1 MSQLYIVFFEMAVVL
16 LIGFTL
22 GKKKVIDDRGR
33 KVLNDLLLKAVLPFS
48 IISSSQYEFS
58 LDMVRSIGAV
68 AVGAGLYYLLT
79 LVVLRI
85 VVFRT
90 KIADAERRVFITTSV
105 FANTGFVGMP
115 IMYSLFGNAGLLLAA
130 IYNLIYNVFFY
141 TYGVHLLSGRKPS
154 VSEYLNAVSIASVFA
169 IALFVIPWRAP
180 AAVVTAIDLV
190 GNMTFPLSMIIMGS
204 TLSTIDVKKLFSDGK
219 SYLICFL
226 RLILFPALMTGAM
239 ILVKGFV
246 PVQPATLITLILMT
260 ALPSGTMSVIYS
272 ERYDCAPKFCARTVS
287 LTLLFMVIT
296 LPVMIALCLTAFMT
310 A

>member
-1 MSQLYIVFFEMAVVL
+1 MNQLYVVFFEMAVVL
-16 LIGFTL
+16 LIGFSL

-58 LDMVRSIGAV
+58 VDMMRSIGAV
-68 AVGAGLYYLLT
+68 ALGSGLYYLLT

-85 VVFRT
+85 VIFRT

-115 IMYSLFGNAGLLLAA
+115 IMYSLFGNPGLLLAA
-130 IYNLIYNVFFY
+130 IYNLVYNVFFY

-154 VSEYLNAVSIASVFA
+154 VSEYLNPVSIASVFA
-169 IALFVIPWRAP
+169 IVLFVVPWRAP
-180 AAVVTAIDLV
+180 GSVVNAIDLV

-204 TLSTIDVKKLFSDGK
+204 TLSTIDVKKLFTDVK
-219 SYLICFL
+219 SYLICIL
-226 RLILFPALMTGAM
+226 RLILFPALMTGAL
-239 ILVKGFV
+239 ILIKNHV
-246 PVQPATLITLILMT
+246 PVQPATLITLIIMT

>member
-130 IYNLIYNVFFY
+130 IYNLIYNLFFY
-141 TYGVHLLSGRKPS
+141 TYGVHLLSGRKPHADTS
-154 VSEYLNAVSIASVFA
+154 CTPF
-169 IALFVIPWRAP
+169 
-180 AAVVTAIDLV
+180 
-190 GNMTFPLSMIIMGS
+190 
-204 TLSTIDVKKLFSDGK
+204 
-219 SYLICFL
+219 
-226 RLILFPALMTGAM
+226 GAGC
-239 ILVKGFV
+239 IH
-246 PVQPATLITLILMT
+246 
-260 ALPSGTMSVIYS
+260 
-272 ERYDCAPKFCARTVS
+272 R
-287 LTLLFMVIT
+287 
-296 LPVMIALCLTAFMT
+296 
-310 A
+310 